1 MMSNI
6 SLSNFTGQPDKIL
19 AKPTVTKKCSTASPT
34 PLTEGEGEGHPAFR
48 FPLSCGIIQD
58 TYMAIVSSSFISYT
72 HDSQAHMDRIWGLS
86 EQFRGDGVDCPIDQH
101 EEAPPRRVAPVVQES
116 NTGIRIRV
124 GRLHR
129 KLSPTL
135 RRQRSS

>member
-86 EQFRGDGVDCPIDQH
+86 EQFRGDGVDCRIDQH
-101 EEAPPRRVAPVVQES
+101 EEAPPEGSPQWCRNQILESEFVLVVCTESYRRRYEGKEVA
-116 NTGIRIRV
+116 
-124 GRLHR
+124 
-129 KLSPTL
+129 
-135 RRQRSS
+135 